1 MKKKKYIAPQT
12 VMIETDVTLQILA
25 GSDQSPYPDAK
36 QNIPFEPAAM
46 DDDNPWDRVGS
57 GDNAKGLWDD

>member
-1 MKKKKYIAPQT
+1 MTIC
-12 VMIETDVTLQILA
+12 LQMD
-25 GSDQSPYPDAK
+25 GSSLMQNTSQGPWADAK
-36 QNIPFEPAAM
+36 QNTPFDPAAM

>member
-25 GSDQSPYPDAK
+25 GSDQPNHTGAK
-36 QNIPFEPAAM
+36 QNIPYESETWE
-46 DDDNPWDRVGS
+46 DDNPWERVAHPH
-57 GDNAKGLWDD
+57 DLWE